1 MVWEVIIHNTKTDKI
16 YLGGIFSTSEE
27 ARQIV
32 ELWNKKYQTLEKWA
46 DSIGVTIGDRY
57 ILDCKCD

>member
-27 ARQIV
+27 ARQVV
-32 ELWNKKYQTLEKWA
+32 ELLNKKYQTSEKWA
-46 DSIGVTIGDRY
+46 DSIGVTIVDRY

>member
-16 YLGGIFSTSEE
+16 YIGGIFSTSEE

-32 ELWNKKYQTLEKWA
+32 ELWNKKYQTSEKWA
-46 DSIGVTIGDRY
+46 DFIGVTIGDGY
-57 ILDCKCD
+57 ILDCECD